1 MTVCEP
7 DLKEERRLRREGHEW
22 VAGLDEVGRGA
33 WAGPLTV
40 GVAVVRPRVQLRSMP
55 AWLRDSKMLSE
66 ARREE
71 IFGAVGKWLE
81 AWSVGHATSYEC
93 DRWGM
98 TEALR
103 VAARRALAGLH
114 QAPDALLIDGPVNLL
129 RRSGQTTARGT
140 PYGTE
145 PLDRMAPD
153 PASPDTMSLETM
165 SLETMPP
172 ETMSL
177 ETMSLETTPPET
189 MPPETVWS
197 GSMSPEAMRSS
208 AIWPDSV
215 IFDALPSEPFPP
227 TAVLRGPNPT
237 RAVASG
243 TLWSDPGCPDSRPSP
258 DAPFESEAFSG
269 VIRPIV
275 DGDAKCASVA
285 AASVLAKVVRDR
297 IMREEADHFPAYGFE
312 RNKGYPSLV
321 HQTALRG
328 YGPSA
333 IHRRSWAF
341 MEELPWRGHP
351 CPVRMQISC
360 VDDRQGRLFPAS

>member
-7 DLKEERRLRREGHEW
+7 DLKEERRLRREGHQW

-55 AWLRDSKMLSE
+55 TWLRDSKMLSE

-81 AWSVGHATSYEC
+81 AWSVGHATSFEC

-103 VAARRALAGLH
+103 VAARRALAGLG

-129 RRSGQTTARGT
+129 RGTGQPAAAGVPSGADPGD
-140 PYGTE
+140 PV
-145 PLDRMAPD
+145 LPD
-153 PASPDTMSLETM
+153 LASPGAMWSDS
-165 SLETMPP
+165 
-172 ETMSL
+172 
-177 ETMSLETTPPET
+177 
-189 MPPETVWS
+189 VWS
-197 GSMSPEAMRSS
+197 GSVWSGPARSGS
-208 AIWPDSV
+208 ASSEIGPDAV
-215 IFDALPSEPFPP
+215 PPDAVPP
-227 TAVLRGPNPT
+227 D
-237 RAVASG
+237 AVAPDAAATEAIACGSM
-243 TLWSDPGCPDSRPSP
+243 WSDPNGPVAGPSVP
-258 DAPFESEAFSG
+258 GPFESETFGG
-269 VIRPIV
+269 VVRPIV

-297 IMREEADHFPAYGFE
+297 IMREEADHFPVYGFE

>member
-1 MTVCEP
+1 
-7 DLKEERRLRREGHEW
+7 
-22 VAGLDEVGRGA
+22 
-33 WAGPLTV
+33 
-40 GVAVVRPRVQLRSMP
+40 
-55 AWLRDSKMLSE
+55 MLSE

-81 AWSVGHATSYEC
+81 AWSVGHATSFEC

-103 VAARRALAGLH
+103 VAARRALAGLG

-129 RRSGQTTARGT
+129 RGTGQPAAAGVPSGADPGDPVLPDLASPGAMWSDSIRSGSV
-140 PYGTE
+140 PSE
-145 PLDRMAPD
+145 SV
-153 PASPDTMSLETM
+153 AS
-165 SLETMPP
+165 
-172 ETMSL
+172 
-177 ETMSLETTPPET
+177 
-189 MPPETVWS
+189 
-197 GSMSPEAMRSS
+197 
-208 AIWPDSV
+208 
-215 IFDALPSEPFPP
+215 DALSTQAMP
-227 TAVLRGPNPT
+227 TEAI
-237 RAVASG
+237 
-243 TLWSDPGCPDSRPSP
+243 WSDPIWSDPIWSEPGGFDEGPSDSP
-258 DAPFESEAFSG
+258 PFGSEAFAG

-297 IMREEADHFPAYGFE
+297 IMREEADHFPVYGFE

-341 MEELPWRGHP
+341 MGELPWRGHP
-351 CPVRMQISC
+351 CPVRAQISC
-360 VDDRQGRLFPAS
+360 VDDRQGQLFEAS